1 MYFLEFFIVFMI
13 ALFIIVYRKN
23 DGTESFY
30 KFVKKQFGVVYQ
42 KYAPYSF
49 QTISAK
55 MKELNQE
62 YTIKDYA
69 IQVIVIGGLAAAI
82 AYLYFYSLIMVIIY
96 AGIAIALIPYLA
108 FLRSKRIY
116 SEYLFEQIQVYT
128 TNVIMEFNTTQSFVK
143 SLEGV
148 RDSGIIE
155 NPVLDDI
162 KTMIN
167 MSYQNGTI
175 DESIEFFNSKYPYY
189 MVKNMHQLF
198 LQITKEGA
206 KDSGE
211 ALENMSMDIDSLV
224 EGVYRDQMD
233 RKQFHTKFITFA
245 LVLFLLVLVMQV
257 LLGKDSYLQLLELW
271 YVHIVLHGI
280 ILINC
285 YFLITGEKYY
295 NEDVGGE

>member
-1 MYFLEFFIVFMI
+1 MELVIWFII
-13 ALFIIVYRKN
+13 ALFVIIYRKN

-30 KFVKKQFGVVYQ
+30 NFLKLQFEKVYS

-55 MKELNQE
+55 MKELKQE
-62 YTIKDYA
+62 YTMKDYM
-69 IQVIVIGGLAAAI
+69 IQIVVLGGLAGGI
-82 AYLYFYSLIMVIIY
+82 AYLYFYSLIMVAAY
-96 AGIAIALIPYLA
+96 GGVAIALIPYLA
-108 FLRSKRIY
+108 WLRSKRLY
-116 SEYLFEQIQVYT
+116 SEYIFEQIQVYT

-148 RDSGIIE
+148 RDSGIVE
-155 NPVLDDI
+155 DPVLEDI
-162 KTMIN
+162 KMMIN

-175 DESIEFFNSKYPYY
+175 DESIEYFNQKYPYY

-257 LLGKDSYLQLLELW
+257 LLGKDSYLKLLDMW
-271 YVHIVLHGI
+271 YVHIILHAI
-280 ILINC
+280 IFINC
-285 YFLITGEKYY
+285 FFLLSGEKYY
-295 NEDVGGE
+295 NDDVGVE